1 MPHTKY
7 HKGKIE
13 DHVLEIKQILGTL
26 TSLSSSLNGNLGEG
40 KYTPHVAPCET
51 TVTSVS
57 MNGVF
62 LASPSLL
69 CEKLIP
75 PPHFYF
81 STSNV
86 AACGRLVKRE
96 FAPHELPSLIEAIF
110 SSNDGDEMIRCLPRD
125 DAQTFIDVIDEAR
138 STFTRYRVT
147 NIDVFLQLG
156 AVFAWSLPAS
166 PKEMPQVDIQDVWP
180 TRTSSRNAE
189 GSHLL

>member
-26 TSLSSSLNGNLGEG
+26 TSLSSSLNGNLGVG
-40 KYTPHVAPCET
+40 KYTLHVAPCET

-75 PPHFYF
+75 PPIFI
-81 STSNV
+81 SQLQTSQPADVWSN
-86 AACGRLVKRE
+86 A
-96 FAPHELPSLIEAIF
+96 
-110 SSNDGDEMIRCLPRD
+110 SSPRM
-125 DAQTFIDVIDEAR
+125 
-138 STFTRYRVT
+138 
-147 NIDVFLQLG
+147 N
-156 AVFAWSLPAS
+156 SLP
-166 PKEMPQVDIQDVWP
+166 
-180 TRTSSRNAE
+180 
-189 GSHLL
+189 